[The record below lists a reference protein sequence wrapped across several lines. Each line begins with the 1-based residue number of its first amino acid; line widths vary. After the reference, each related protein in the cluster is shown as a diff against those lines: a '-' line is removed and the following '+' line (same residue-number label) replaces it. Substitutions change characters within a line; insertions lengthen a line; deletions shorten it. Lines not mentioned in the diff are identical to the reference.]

1 MHFGARPLGEP
12 AAISSYLYTSVWYS
26 LPKRPGSRNA
36 FAVSPSTVDMANDGS
51 NGSPFSQKLEVP
63 EALTFDD
70 VLLRPKESRVEPDE
84 ADVSTRVSSNVELTI
99 PVLSAAMDT
108 VTESGLAIAM
118 AREGGLGVLHR
129 NMSVE
134 ETAAEVER
142 VKRADEL
149 VIRRENVVTASPDQ
163 PVREVDA
170 MMEHEGVSGAPVVD
184 EDDAVLGIISGT
196 DIRPYLEVG
205 ESDAVSEAMTDEVIT
220 ASEDIDAREALELMY
235 DHKIER
241 VPVVDDDDRLVG
253 LVTMQGVLARREHT
267 DAARDESGS
276 LLIGVAVGPFEE
288 ERAVAADEAGA
299 DVVFIDCAHAH
310 NLNVL
315 DSARAIKAEVDAD
328 VVVGNVGTR
337 EAAEAAV
344 DFADGLKVGI
354 GPGSIC
360 TTRVVSG
367 AGMPQIT
374 AVAQVADVAQREDV
388 PVIADG
394 GIRYSG
400 DAIKAI
406 AAGADAVMLGSY
418 FAGTD
423 EAPGRVITMNGKRYK
438 QYRGMG
444 SVGAM
449 SEGGG
454 DRYLKDAEEDEE
466 FVPEGVEAATPYKGP
481 LSSELHQLV
490 GGMRSG
496 MGYVGAE
503 TLTDFKERAEFVRVS
518 QAGQTEGHPH
528 DVTITDEAPN
538 YSPE

>member
-1 MHFGARPLGEP
+1 MAR
-12 AAISSYLYTSVWYS
+12 
-26 LPKRPGSRNA
+26 N
-36 FAVSPSTVDMANDGS
+36 GS
-51 NGSPFSQKLEVP
+51 NQPSFLEKLDVP

-70 VLLRPKESRVEPDE
+70 VLLRPRESRVEPDD
-84 ADVSTRVSSNVELTI
+84 ADLSTRISTNVRVNT

-108 VTESGLAIAM
+108 VTEADLAIEL
-118 AREGGLGVLHR
+118 ARQGGLGVLHR
-129 NMSVE
+129 NMDVDDMVE
-134 ETAAEVER
+134 EIEQ
-142 VKRADEL
+142 VKAADEL
-149 VIRRENVVTASPDQ
+149 IIPLESVVTADPEMS
-163 PVREVDA
+163 VREADE
-170 MMEHEGVSGAPVVD
+170 MMERAGVGGAPVVNTRG
-184 EDDAVLGIISGT
+184 EVLGIISST
-196 DIRPYLEVG
+196 DIRPHLEVG
-205 ESDAVSEAMTDEVIT
+205 ENDPVREAMTDEVIT
-220 ASEDIDAREALELMY
+220 APEDVDAREAFDLMY

-241 VPVVDDDDRLVG
+241 VPVVDDENLLVG
-253 LVTMQGVLARREHT
+253 LVTMQGILQRREYE
-267 DAARDESGS
+267 DAVRDGEGR
-276 LLIGVAVGPFEE
+276 LRLGVAVGPFEA
-288 ERAVAADEAGA
+288 ERAAAADDADA
-299 DVVFIDCAHAH
+299 DVLFIDCAHAH

-315 DSARAIKAEVDAD
+315 DSAKEIKAEVEAD

-337 EAAEAAV
+337 AAAEDAAG
-344 DFADGLKVGI
+344 FADGLKVGI

-374 AVAQVADVAQREDV
+374 AVAEVAEVAREHDV

-449 SEGGG
+449 RSGGG
-454 DRYLKDAEEDEE
+454 DRYLKDEPTEDEE
-466 FVPEGVEAATPYKGP
+466 YVPEGVEAATPYKG
-481 LSSELHQLV
+481 SVESELHQLV

-496 MGYVGAE
+496 MGYVGAATIPE
-503 TLTDFKERAEFVRVS
+503 FKGRSRFVRVS
-518 QAGQTEGHPH
+518 SAGQTEGHPH
-528 DVTITDEAPN
+528 DVVITDEAPN
-538 YSPE
+538 YSPHED

>member
-1 MHFGARPLGEP
+1 VPTH
-12 AAISSYLYTSVWYS
+12 
-26 LPKRPGSRNA
+26 NA
-36 FAVSPSTVDMANDGS
+36 FADALTTVYMATEPD
-51 NGSPFSQKLEVP
+51 PFSAKLEVP

-70 VLLRPKESRVEPDE
+70 VLLRPRESRVEPDD
-84 ADVSTRVSSNVELTI
+84 ADLTTAVSKHVEITV

-108 VTESGLAIAM
+108 VTESGMAIAM

-129 NMSVE
+129 NMTVE

-142 VKRADEL
+142 VKRAHEL
-149 VIRRENVVTASPDQ
+149 VIRRDNVVTVSPENT
-163 PVREVDA
+163 VREADER
-170 MMEHEGVSGAPVVD
+170 MEREGVSGAPVVD
-184 EDDAVLGIISGT
+184 DDDVVLGIISGT

-205 ESDAVSEAMTDEVIT
+205 EEDAVREAMTDEVIT
-220 ASEDIDAREALELMY
+220 APESVSAREALELMY

-241 VPVVDDDDRLVG
+241 VPVVDDDDHLSG
-253 LVTMQGVLARREHT
+253 LVTMQGILQRREHEQ
-267 DAARDESGS
+267 AARDDTGR
-276 LLIGVAVGPFEE
+276 LLVGVAVGPFEDD
-288 ERAVAADEAGA
+288 RAVAADEAGA
-299 DVVFIDCAHAH
+299 DVLFIDCAHAH

-315 DSARAIKAEVDAD
+315 ESAEAIKSMVDAD

-344 DFADGLKVGI
+344 GFADGLKVGI

-367 AGMPQIT
+367 AGMPQVT
-374 AVAQVADVAQREDV
+374 AVAEVADVAADHGV

-406 AAGADAVMLGSY
+406 AAGASAVMLGSY
-418 FAGTD
+418 FAGTE
-423 EAPGRVITMNGKRYK
+423 EAPGRVITMQGKKYK

-449 SEGGG
+449 KSGGG
-454 DRYLKDAEEDEE
+454 DRYLKDDDGDEE
-466 FVPEGVEAATPYKGP
+466 FVPEGVEAATPYTGT
-481 LSSELHQLV
+481 LASELHQLV

-496 MGYVGAE
+496 MGYVGAA
-503 TLTDFKERAEFVRVS
+503 TIPDVHDRARFVRVS
-518 QAGQTEGHPH
+518 SAGQTEGHPH
-528 DVTITDEAPN
+528 DVMITDEAPN
-538 YSPE
+538 YSPGE

>member
-1 MHFGARPLGEP
+1 
-12 AAISSYLYTSVWYS
+12 
-26 LPKRPGSRNA
+26 
-36 FAVSPSTVDMANDGS
+36 MANDVPNQG
-51 NGSPFSQKLEVP
+51 PFSEKLRVP

-70 VLLRPKESRVEPDE
+70 VLLRPAESRVEPDA
-84 ADVSTRVSSNVELTI
+84 ADVSTHVSKNVELNI
-99 PVLSAAMDT
+99 PVISAAMDT
-108 VTESGLAIAM
+108 VTEGGMAIGM

-129 NMSVE
+129 NMDVE
-134 ETAAEVER
+134 QMVAEIR
-142 VKRADEL
+142 RTKRADEL
-149 VIRRENVVTASPDQ
+149 VIRREDVVTASPTQ
-163 PVREVDA
+163 TVREVDA
-170 MMEHEGVSGAPVVD
+170 MMEREGVSGAPVVD
-184 EDDAVLGIISGT
+184 DDDTVLGIISGT

-205 ESDAVSEAMTDEVIT
+205 ESDQVREAMTDEVIT
-220 ASEDIDAREALELMY
+220 APRDVEARAALELMY

-241 VPVVDDDDRLVG
+241 VPIVDDADRLVG
-253 LVTMQGVLARREHT
+253 LVTMQGILQRREHEN
-267 DAARDESGS
+267 AARDDTGR
-276 LLIGVAVGPFEE
+276 LRVGVAVGPFETD
-288 ERAVAADEAGA
+288 RATAADDAGA
-299 DVVFIDCAHAH
+299 DVLFIDCAHAH
-310 NLNVL
+310 NLDVL
-315 DSARAIKAEVDAD
+315 DSARDIKGSVDAD
-328 VVVGNVGTR
+328 VVVGNIGTA

-374 AVAQVADVAQREDV
+374 AVAAVADVAVSEGV

-423 EAPGRVITMNGKRYK
+423 EAPGRVITMNGKKYK

-449 SEGGG
+449 KSGGG
-454 DRYLKDAEEDEE
+454 ERYLKDGDDDEE
-466 FVPEGVEAATPYKGP
+466 FVPEGVEAATPYKGT
-481 LSSELHQLV
+481 LASELHQLV

-496 MGYVGAE
+496 MGYVGAPTIPE
-503 TLTDFKERAEFVRVS
+503 FKERAAFVRVS
-518 QAGQTEGHPH
+518 SAGQAEGHPH
-528 DVTITDEAPN
+528 DVMITDEAPN
-538 YSPE
+538 YSPNRD

>member
-1 MHFGARPLGEP
+1 
-12 AAISSYLYTSVWYS
+12 
-26 LPKRPGSRNA
+26 
-36 FAVSPSTVDMANDGS
+36 MANDVPDDGT
-51 NGSPFSQKLEVP
+51 FSEKLRVP

-70 VLLRPKESRVEPDE
+70 VLLRPKESTVEPDE
-84 ADVSTRVSSNVELTI
+84 ADLSTRVSTNVELNV

-108 VTESGLAIAM
+108 VTESDLAIEM

-129 NMSVE
+129 NMDVDE
-134 ETAAEVER
+134 MVRQVER

-149 VIRRENVVTASPDQ
+149 IIRDVVTATPEQ
-163 PVREVDA
+163 TVREVDE
-170 MMEHEGVSGAPVVD
+170 MMEREGVSGAPVVD
-184 EDDAVLGIISGT
+184 EDDEVLGIISGT

-205 ESDAVSEAMTDEVIT
+205 ESDEVREAMTDEVIT
-220 ASEDIDAREALELMY
+220 AAADVTAREALELMY
-235 DHKIER
+235 EYKIER
-241 VPVVDDDDRLVG
+241 VPVVDDGNRLVG
-253 LVTMQGVLARREHT
+253 LVTMQGILQRREY
-267 DAARDESGS
+267 DNAARDDDGK
-276 LLIGVAVGPFEE
+276 LLAAVAVGPFEMD
-288 ERAVAADEAGA
+288 RATAADDAGA
-299 DVVFIDCAHAH
+299 DIVFIDCAHAH
-310 NLNVL
+310 NRNVVEG
-315 DSARAIKAEVDAD
+315 AKEIKDAVDAD

-337 EAAEAAV
+337 EAAEDLV

-374 AVAQVADVAQREDV
+374 AVAQVADVASRHDV

-423 EAPGRVITMNGKRYK
+423 EAPGRVITMNGKKYK

-449 SEGGG
+449 QGG
-454 DRYLKDAEEDEE
+454 DDEENRYLKEAPEDDEE
-466 FVPEGVEAATPYKGP
+466 YVPEGVEAATPYKGS
-481 LSSELHQLV
+481 LASELYQLT
-490 GGMRSG
+490 GGMQSG
-496 MGYVGAE
+496 MGYVGAATIPE
-503 TLTDFKERAEFVRVS
+503 FKDRSEFVRVS
-518 QAGQTEGHPH
+518 SAGQRESHAH
-528 DVTITDEAPN
+528 DVVITDEAPN
-538 YSPE
+538 YSPDE

>member
-1 MHFGARPLGEP
+1 
-12 AAISSYLYTSVWYS
+12 
-26 LPKRPGSRNA
+26 
-36 FAVSPSTVDMANDGS
+36 MAEDR
-51 NGSPFSQKLEVP
+51 PFSRKLEVP

-84 ADVSTRVSSNVELTI
+84 AETATRVSRNVELNV

-108 VTESGLAIAM
+108 VTEADLAIEM
-118 AREGGLGVLHR
+118 ARQGGLGVIHR
-129 NMSVE
+129 NMDVA
-134 ETAAEVER
+134 ETAEHVEA

-149 VIRRENVVTASPDQ
+149 IIRDVVTAEPDMT
-163 PVREVDA
+163 VAEVDRV
-170 MMEHEGVSGAPVVD
+170 MGREGVSGAPVVD
-184 EDDAVLGIISGT
+184 DDDAVLGIISGT
-196 DIRPYLEVG
+196 DIRPYIGIAEDDPVR
-205 ESDAVSEAMTDEVIT
+205 EAMTDEVVT
-220 ASEDIDAREALELMY
+220 ATEDITAREALELMY
-235 DHKIER
+235 EHKIER
-241 VPVVDDDDRLVG
+241 VPIVDEAGRLTG
-253 LVTMQGVLARREHT
+253 LVTMRGILSRREYD
-267 DAARDESGS
+267 DAARDEAGR
-276 LLIGVAVGPFEE
+276 LRVGVAVGPFETD
-288 ERAVAADEAGA
+288 RATAADEAGA
-299 DVVFIDCAHAH
+299 DVIFIDCAHAH

-315 DSARAIKAEVDAD
+315 DSARDIKAEVDAD
-328 VVVGNVGTR
+328 VVVGNIGTR
-337 EAAEAAV
+337 AAAEAAV

-374 AVAQVADVAQREDV
+374 AVSEVADVAAPEGV

-423 EAPGRVITMNGKRYK
+423 EAPGRVITMQGKKYK

-454 DRYLKDAEEDEE
+454 DRYLKDADEDED
-466 FVPEGVEAATPYKGP
+466 FVPEGVEAATPYKGS
-481 LSSELHQLV
+481 LESELHQLV

-503 TLTDFKERAEFVRVS
+503 TIPEFKQRAEFVRVS
-518 QAGQTEGHPH
+518 QAGQSEGHPH
-528 DVTITDEAPN
+528 DVMITDEAPN
-538 YSPE
+538 YSPDE